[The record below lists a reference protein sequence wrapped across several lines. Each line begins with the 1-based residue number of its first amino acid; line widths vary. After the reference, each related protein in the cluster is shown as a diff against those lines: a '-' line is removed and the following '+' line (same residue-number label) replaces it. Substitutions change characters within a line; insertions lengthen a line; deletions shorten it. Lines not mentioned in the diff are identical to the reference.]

1 MAKANIGNVAAV
13 TGKQIQ
19 THIFERRLASI
30 DKGYNI
36 LVANKSFLSYFER
49 EGVRIFALTDFV
61 HPDDLDDFKEFV
73 NNSEAADKKIIRF
86 MNSKQEYRY
95 NIIKIR
101 ANRKGTEGMPYID
114 LEIMDIEETVWINEN
129 AVVDISKFRM
139 LMSMAGESFFS
150 YNRNDNMFR
159 MFRYENAKRIM
170 LYKMD
175 LDEWRED
182 MLGRGYVSEEE
193 KGMFLQFISEL
204 KSYPPSFTIKFNCSI
219 CTKGEVDETLR
230 VNGALYN
237 GGDND
242 KVMIGRI
249 AQESSAAHTVN
260 AVQLMDELQYDSLT
274 GVYNKKTIT
283 DAAIRLLKEEK
294 HNRVTIVVLDVDHF
308 KNVNDTYGHLYGDK
322 VLARVGQKLKEV
334 VGEDG
339 IVGRIGGD
347 EFMLVLNG
355 VNDDQMLRSVLRAVR
370 TQVKWEFAEDFS
382 DFVIT
387 CSIGAAICPNNGHE
401 FEDLFQKADYC
412 LYVAKEKGRDR
423 YVFFRDEIHRQSYE
437 ASISQKENNQQVN
450 TREIKELSYMRKFMS
465 EALVNRNRA
474 VREVLEH
481 MCMTYN
487 LESINIYYGENMDRV
502 YTVGKVLNDSDNAF
516 LVKSQEYKEML
527 NGGTYVKVGFTGK
540 ISNQY
545 PEFCECM
552 NRRRV
557 SSTLQCIIGSPE
569 DIKGV
574 ITLNR
579 CKESA
584 QWADYE
590 VDCAVIFASFITML
604 ANSNAEG
611 SDN

>member
-1 MAKANIGNVAAV
+1 MVNIGNAAAV
-13 TGKQIQ
+13 TGKSVQ
-19 THIFERRLASI
+19 THIFERRMASI

-61 HPDDLDDFKEFV
+61 HPDDLNEFKEFIK
-73 NNSEAADKKIIRF
+73 NSQAADRSIVRF

-95 NIIKIR
+95 NIIRIR
-101 ANRKGTEGMPYID
+101 ANKQGADGMYVD
-114 LEIMDIEETVWINEN
+114 LEIMDIEETLWINEN
-129 AVVDISKFRM
+129 AVADISKFRM
-139 LMSMAGESFFS
+139 LMSMTGESFFS

-170 LYKMD
+170 IYKMD
-175 LDEWRED
+175 LDEWKGD
-182 MLGRGYVSEEE
+182 MLDKGYVSDEE
-193 KGMFLQFISEL
+193 KGMFLQLISEL
-204 KSYPPSFTIKFNCSI
+204 KSYPPQFTIKLSCSI
-219 CTKGEVDETLR
+219 CTKGEINETLR
-230 VNGALYN
+230 ISGALYN
-237 GGDND
+237 GADSE
-242 KVMIGRI
+242 KVVIGRI
-249 AQESSAAHTVN
+249 AQESLSVHTIN
-260 AVQLMDELQYDSLT
+260 AVQIMDELQYDSLT

-283 DAAIRLLKEEK
+283 DAAIKLLKEEK
-294 HNRVTIVVLDVDHF
+294 HNKITIVVLDVDHF

-355 VNDDQMLRSVLRAVR
+355 INDDQMLRSVLRAVR
-370 TQVKWEFAEDFS
+370 TQVKWEFAEDFA
-382 DFVIT
+382 DFSIT
-387 CSIGAAICPNNGHE
+387 CSIGAAISPNNGHE

-437 ASISQKENNQQVN
+437 ASIIQKETNKQLN
-450 TREIKELSYMRKFMS
+450 TREVKELSYMRKFMS
-465 EALVNRNRA
+465 EALVNKNKA

-481 MCMTYN
+481 MCTTYN

-502 YTVGKVLNDSDNAF
+502 YTVGKVLNDSDNAYF
-516 LVKSQEYKEML
+516 VRLPEYKELL

-540 ISNQY
+540 ISNQF
-545 PEFCECM
+545 PEFCEFM

-557 SSTLQCIIGSPE
+557 SSTLQCIIGSP
-569 DIKGV
+569 DNIKGV
-574 ITLNR
+574 ITFNR

-590 VDCAVIFASFITML
+590 VDCAIIFASFITML
-604 ANSNAEG
+604 ADRE
-611 SDN
+611 DD

>member
-1 MAKANIGNVAAV
+1 MVMANIGNAATV
-13 TGKQIQ
+13 TGNAVQ
-19 THIFERRLASI
+19 THIFERRMASI

-61 HPDDLDDFKEFV
+61 HPDDLDEFKEFIK
-73 NNSEAADKKIIRF
+73 NSQDGDRSIVRF
-86 MNSKQEYRY
+86 MSSKQGYRY
-95 NIIKIR
+95 NIVKIR
-101 ANRKGTEGMPYID
+101 ANKMGTDGMYVD
-114 LEIMDIEETVWINEN
+114 LEIVDIEETVWINEN
-129 AVVDISKFRM
+129 AVADISKFRM
-139 LMSMAGESFFS
+139 LMSMSGESFFS
-150 YNRNDNMFR
+150 YNREDNMFR

-170 LYKMD
+170 VYKMD
-175 LDEWRED
+175 LDEWKED
-182 MLGRGYVSEEE
+182 MIAKRYISDEE
-193 KGMFLQFISEL
+193 KDMFLQFISEL
-204 KSYPPSFTIKFNCSI
+204 KSYPPNFTVKLNCSI
-219 CTKGEVDETLR
+219 CTKGEMDETLR
-230 VNGALYN
+230 ISGVLYN
-237 GGDND
+237 GSDNE
-242 KVMIGRI
+242 KVIIGRI
-249 AQESSAAHTVN
+249 AQESVSAHAVN

-283 DAAIRLLKEEK
+283 DAAIRLLKEETRNK
-294 HNRVTIVVLDVDHF
+294 ITIVVLDVDHF

-355 VNDDQMLRSVLRAVR
+355 INDDQMLRSVLRAVR
-370 TQVKWEFAEDFS
+370 TQVKWEFAEDFA
-382 DFVIT
+382 DFSIT

-437 ASISQKENNQQVN
+437 ASVTQKETNKQLN

-465 EALVNRNRA
+465 EALVNKNKA
-474 VREVLEH
+474 VREVLDH
-481 MCMTYN
+481 MCMAYN
-487 LESINIYYGENMDRV
+487 LENINIYYGKNMDRV

-516 LVKSQEYKEML
+516 FVNSREYKELL
-527 NGGTYVKVGFTGK
+527 NGGTYFKVGFIGK

-552 NRRRV
+552 GRRSV
-557 SSTLQCIIGSPE
+557 SSTLQCIIGSPD

-574 ITLNR
+574 ITFNR

-604 ANSNAEG
+604 DAGG
-611 SDN
+611 SS